1 VPKRHPRDGR
11 HSEIATTRQG
21 WQRIKDDADNATLA
35 LWMETVMIS
44 FTRALAA
51 SAVLCF
57 AIDPAAA
64 QYNIFGTLTDVIV
77 NGQPESPASVRQ
89 FEQRCQVR
97 MEAGE
102 WWLDLNTGLL
112 GRVGGPA
119 IYNAKSCQSLVSQ
132 NNRPRPTE
140 GHCSF
145 FNGGSICSGPGWG
158 TVN

>member
-1 VPKRHPRDGR
+1 MMSVKR
-11 HSEIATTRQG
+11 AY
-21 WQRIKDDADNATLA
+21 
-35 LWMETVMIS
+35 
-44 FTRALAA
+44 LAA

-77 NGQPESPASVRQ
+77 NGQPETVADVRQ

-102 WWLDLNTGLL
+102 WWLDLNSGLL
-112 GRVGGPA
+112 GRVGSPA
-119 IYNAKSCQSLVSQ
+119 IYNANTCQSLV
-132 NNRPRPTE
+132 NNAPAPARRTPTE
-140 GHCSF
+140 GRCTF
-145 FNGGSICSGPGWG
+145 FSGGSICSGPGWR

>member
-1 VPKRHPRDGR
+1 MMSV
-11 HSEIATTRQG
+11 
-21 WQRIKDDADNATLA
+21 
-35 LWMETVMIS
+35 
-44 FTRALAA
+44 TRACLAA

-77 NGQPESPASVRQ
+77 NGQPETLASVRE

-112 GRVGGPA
+112 GRVGSPA
-119 IYNAKSCQSLVSQ
+119 IYNAKTCQSLVSQ

-140 GHCSF
+140 GHCTF
-145 FNGGSICSGPGWG
+145 FSGGSICSGPGWR